1 MKIFRRARRA
11 IVVPLAAAAVLLG
24 SQAAAIASS
33 PTPSSVA
40 AHAVLHGSAAP
51 HLPAGAAHLGAVPAT
66 QEIHLDVTLKV
77 RDQSALTAYLDGL
90 ANRKSPYFHHFLAKG
105 QFGPLFGPTLAQVEA
120 VDSALTAAG
129 LSPGTVTSD
138 RLTIPV
144 TATAA
149 QVDHAFDLSL
159 VDYRLPGGRV
169 AFASSAAPAI
179 AASVAPIVAGVLGLN
194 DLYQAQ
200 PVSLEQASADQAQRL
215 SLAHLPRTRASTGST
230 TTARPAVTGPQPCAA
245 ASNTGITID
254 QFASYYGMSPL
265 YGLGDLGQGQKI
277 ALLELEPNLP
287 ADVTA
292 YESCYG
298 ISTPVNYVE
307 VDGGPG
313 SAPTSSET
321 ALDIDVTAGLAPGA
335 TIDVYQ
341 APNDGTGIPDAISQ
355 FVTADTE
362 STMSISWA
370 LCEELSDSAEVD
382 ADENAA
388 AAADAQGQTILAAA
402 GDTGSSGCLRS
413 DAADADLSIS
423 VPADTPY
430 IDSVGGTGF
439 DSSGNEVV
447 WNESAIQAGAGG
459 GGLSTVWC
467 MPDYQYQPS
476 IPGIFNGETATYS
489 ACADTVD
496 TPGYARETPDISANA
511 DPETGYVV
519 YYDGTWQVW
528 GGTSGASPLLAALAA
543 LTDASPYCSAY
554 GSGAAGVFPQ
564 ALYFM
569 AAADAASIY
578 SGAYPQVLRDIT
590 SGDNDYTPSG
600 YAGGLYP
607 ATMGYDMASGLG
619 APIVFG
625 VSPANY
631 YSTYYPGYTAL
642 MCEVTATKLTS
653 HGIASISPGSGTAG
667 QAATVTV
674 NGSGFLPIASA
685 DLIDEYSGSRL
696 LATLTPSCTTTACR
710 VTLPAE
716 SAGTVTLRVSV
727 EDNPFTSA
735 SVASQFTYRAAPPHV
750 TSISP
755 AHGTKNGGTRVTIK
769 GSGFAGVKSVTF
781 GARAGTRV
789 SVSGTGTITV
799 TAPAGTEGA
808 TVKVVV
814 SAAGG
819 TSNAA
824 AYRYADT
831 PHITSV
837 SPSRGTHGGGTK
849 VTVKGSG
856 FVGVRSVTFGGRAGT
871 HVSVSGTG
879 TLTVITPKG
888 TKGARV
894 KVVIAAVGGTSNTVL
909 YLYT

>member
-1 MKIFRRARRA
+1 MEIFRRDRRA

-24 SQAAAIASS
+24 SPAAAIASS

-40 AHAVLHGSAAP
+40 APAVLHGSAAP
-51 HLPAGAAHLGAVPAT
+51 RLPAGAAHLGAVPAT

-77 RDQSALTAYLDGL
+77 RDQAALTAYLDGL
-90 ANRKSPYFHHFLAKG
+90 ANRKSPYFHRFLAKG

-120 VDSALTAAG
+120 VDSALKAAG
-129 LSPGTVTSD
+129 LSPGAVTAD

-149 QVDHAFDLSL
+149 QVDHAFDVSL

-169 AFASSAAPAI
+169 AFANSAAPAI
-179 AASVAPIVAGVLGLN
+179 AASVAPIVQGVLGLN
-194 DLYQAQ
+194 DLYQAR
-200 PVSLEQASADQAQRL
+200 PESLHRKTAGPARRVSLS
-215 SLAHLPRTRASTGST
+215 
-230 TTARPAVTGPQPCAA
+230 ARPRDGVARPSTAGPKACPAA
-245 ASNTGITID
+245 TDSWPNTMD
-254 QFASYYGMSPL
+254 VYASYYGMSQL
-265 YGLGDLGQGQKI
+265 YGLGDLGQGQKV
-277 ALLELEPNLP
+277 ALMEFEPDLSSDIG
-287 ADVTA
+287 AF
-292 YESCYG
+292 ESCYG
-298 ISTPVNYVE
+298 ISTPVDYLP
-307 VDGGPG
+307 VDGGAGPAGPG
-313 SAPTSSET
+313 SGEA
-321 ALDIDVTAGLAPGA
+321 ALDIEIVAGMAPDA

-341 APNDGTGIPDAISQ
+341 APNTIDGGMYDIFSQ
-355 FVTADTE
+355 FVTNDDE
-362 STMSISWA
+362 STMSTSWGF
-370 LCEELSDSAEVD
+370 CEAEAGSASLQAEESLAYE
-382 ADENAA
+382 ADT
-388 AAADAQGQTILAAA
+388 QGQTILAAA
-402 GDTGSSGCLRS
+402 GDDGSTACYSPKSG
-413 DAADADLSIS
+413 DANNVVSADAPG
-423 VPADTPY
+423 VNPY
-430 IDSVGGTGF
+430 IVSVGGTGF
-439 DSSGNEVV
+439 DSSGNEIT
-447 WNESAIQAGAGG
+447 WNDSSGAGG
-459 GGLSTVWC
+459 GGLSGAWC
-467 MPDYQYQPS
+467 MPDYQYQPA
-476 IPGIFNGETATYS
+476 IPRIFDGEQATFS
-489 ACADTVD
+489 SCVD
-496 TPGYARETPDISANA
+496 SVDSQGYAREVPDIAANA
-511 DPETGYVV
+511 SAESGYDI
-519 YYDGTWQVW
+519 YLDGGWEGDW
-528 GGTSGASPLLAALAA
+528 YGTSGAAPLWAAIAA
-543 LTDASPYCSAY
+543 LTNASPYCSAY
-554 GSGAAGVFPQ
+554 GSGPAGVFPQ

-578 SGAYPQVLRDIT
+578 SGAYPQVLRDII
-590 SGDNDYTPSG
+590 SGNNDYTPSG
-600 YAGGLYP
+600 YTGGLYP
-607 ATMGYDMASGLG
+607 ATSGYDMASGLG
-619 APIVFG
+619 APIAFG
-625 VSPANY
+625 VSPANH

-653 HGIASISPGSGTAG
+653 YGIAGVSPVSGTAG

-674 NGSGFLPIASA
+674 NGSGFLPIAGA

-710 VTLPAE
+710 VTVPAE
-716 SAGTVTLRVSV
+716 PAGTVTLRVSV

-735 SVASQFTYRAAPPHV
+735 SVASQFTYRASSPPHV

-755 AHGTKNGGTRVTIK
+755 VHGTKNGGIRVTIK
-769 GSGFAGVKSVTF
+769 GSGFVGVKSVTF

-799 TAPAGTEGA
+799 TTPAGTEGA

-831 PHITSV
+831 PHITSI

-856 FVGVRSVTFGGRAGT
+856 FVGVTSVTFGGRAGT